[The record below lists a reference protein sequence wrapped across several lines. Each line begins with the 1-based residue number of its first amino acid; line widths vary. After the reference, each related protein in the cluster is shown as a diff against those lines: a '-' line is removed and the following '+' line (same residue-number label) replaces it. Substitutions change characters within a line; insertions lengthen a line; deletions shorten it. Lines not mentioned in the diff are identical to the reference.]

1 MRTSSQSSPTDFARF
16 SETLVLMKKRAESL
30 GLYPRSQ
37 SLLLK
42 NNLGSANVFLSNWGV
57 GRIINEVKTPP
68 QHLASAKIPNRL
80 TYQENSEH
88 LSNSPELK
96 PSRQFDGGKEYL
108 QRNFFFYAMAA

>member
-42 NNLGSANVFLSNWGV
+42 NNLGSGARMSFFLIGV
-57 GRIINEVKTPP
+57 LGV
-68 QHLASAKIPNRL
+68 
-80 TYQENSEH
+80 
-88 LSNSPELK
+88 
-96 PSRQFDGGKEYL
+96 
-108 QRNFFFYAMAA
+108 